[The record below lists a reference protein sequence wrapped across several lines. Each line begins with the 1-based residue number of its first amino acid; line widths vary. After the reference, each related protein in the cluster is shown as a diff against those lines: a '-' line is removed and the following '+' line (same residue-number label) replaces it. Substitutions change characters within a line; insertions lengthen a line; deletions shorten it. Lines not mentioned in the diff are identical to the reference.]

1 MSVEEYHHNIHLSE
15 TPNEK
20 QALRKTIIEK
30 FMTKHRVSDK
40 MIHGAPDVQVI
51 QPTTSENVFAFVRD
65 DEARGRDRKF
75 RYLEGDPLAMAETDV
90 DVSKPLKLFL
100 FLYRIQENFEEP
112 FLEVCFVKREK
123 AYTLPGRDVVIATE
137 TDGQEDG
144 EERPIFDQ
152 AALLFEELTGETHD
166 DAVGKYR
173 GFVETED
180 EYRNKCIISVFGSV
194 EGDIEVSG
202 GGDGVDPI
210 WAIVDE
216 VWYKTRILD
225 IPVKEFLVKT
235 FNEHPSLMC
244 IRDQDGVATNPPY
257 LMYLCENDNNVFYTK
272 PEGVEGVEGSEGSED
287 GWRTLDVLNVRKN
300 HALFGST
307 YMFSTEPFE
316 YNNLSNIKRY
326 AVMVK
331 DPLYLL
337 NYDFPVTEFKNVD
350 ASRVVSFY
358 EGGKE
363 MWSVK
368 NENLFVEL

>member
-1 MSVEEYHHNIHLSE
+1 
-15 TPNEK
+15 
-20 QALRKTIIEK
+20 
-30 FMTKHRVSDK
+30 
-40 MIHGAPDVQVI
+40 
-51 QPTTSENVFAFVRD
+51 
-65 DEARGRDRKF
+65 
-75 RYLEGDPLAMAETDV
+75 
-90 DVSKPLKLFL
+90 
-100 FLYRIQENFEEP
+100 
-112 FLEVCFVKREK
+112 
-123 AYTLPGRDVVIATE
+123 
-137 TDGQEDG
+137 
-144 EERPIFDQ
+144 
-152 AALLFEELTGETHD
+152 
-166 DAVGKYR
+166 
-173 GFVETED
+173 
-180 EYRNKCIISVFGSV
+180 
-194 EGDIEVSG
+194 
-202 GGDGVDPI
+202 
-210 WAIVDE
+210 
-216 VWYKTRILD
+216 
-225 IPVKEFLVKT
+225 
-235 FNEHPSLMC
+235 MC

-316 YNNLSNIKRY
+316 YKNLSNIKRY